1 MKCRNVL
8 GRGKICGF
16 RKVRLSMSNYDKL
29 KEIFPE
35 IPEYSGIDIWGDFWD
50 EEYKE
55 PQKEEETVLVN

>member
-1 MKCRNVL
+1 
-8 GRGKICGF
+8 
-16 RKVRLSMSNYDKL
+16 MSNYDKL

-55 PQKEEETVLVN
+55 PQKEEETVLVNAG